1 MGKREL
7 LLVLGFAVVG
17 TIVYQFTARPAAEGE
32 PRFSLST
39 VIDHFRRGVRGN
51 RATAETT
58 THADYPVSD
67 ETSELRVSFDKGSA
81 ETLTIT
87 GEDREDV
94 SSELHVWSNGFDDAE
109 AERYARATVLKSTEA
124 GGRLSFGLT
133 FPREARQRAN
143 ITLHVPRKMRI
154 SIARY
159 SGKLAITSTRDVELL
174 DSRGEATVRDITGRV
189 AVSHR
194 GGDLNIADVATIKL
208 NVRGSDVRIAR
219 VRGDLTVQAQAGEL
233 TASELEGAVDIESN
247 NTEVTLDRLDATKS
261 PIHVTATNGSVKI
274 NGARTDTRIDARNAE
289 VTVSLARPTTLAV
302 YADGGEQVEVTPA
315 PGGFQFDAVTSGGGR
330 ISAPD
335 KLGDSKIAVK
345 VENAEQRASGVVN
358 GGGPTITVRA
368 TRGEIVL
375 RTPDSVRM
383 PEAREP
389 PKPPAPP
396 RPPKLSK
403 LEPR

>member
-1 MGKREL
+1 
-7 LLVLGFAVVG
+7 
-17 TIVYQFTARPAAEGE
+17 
-32 PRFSLST
+32 
-39 VIDHFRRGVRGN
+39 
-51 RATAETT
+51 
-58 THADYPVSD
+58 
-67 ETSELRVSFDKGSA
+67 
-81 ETLTIT
+81 
-87 GEDREDV
+87 
-94 SSELHVWSNGFDDAE
+94 
-109 AERYARATVLKSTEA
+109 
-124 GGRLSFGLT
+124 
-133 FPREARQRAN
+133 
-143 ITLHVPRKMRI
+143 
-154 SIARY
+154 
-159 SGKLAITSTRDVELL
+159 
-174 DSRGEATVRDITGRV
+174 V

-208 NVRGSDVRIAR
+208 TVRGSDVRIAR
-219 VRGDLTVQAQAGEL
+219 VRGDLTVQSQAGEL

-247 NTEVTLDRLDATKS
+247 NTEVTLDRLDATKL

-274 NGARTDTRIDARNAE
+274 NGARTDTRVDARNAE

-315 PGGFQFDAVTSGGGR
+315 PGGFEFDAVTSGGGR

-368 TRGEIVL
+368 THGEIVL

-383 PEAREP
+383 PEAPET